1 MDLYRILA
9 LIAVITF
16 VIYVIFNV
24 IYLID
29 LRRTSIAL
37 RRFINRTDENLSPAL
52 AELRLTLQDLR
63 KVTADVSSL
72 TERMRS
78 AAGALVTVEKT
89 VEHLYNYY
97 REGLGQSAQVNIAA
111 IKTGLRVG
119 VANLFKNLKS
129 KKEGS
134 A

>member
-16 VIYVIFNV
+16 VVYAVFNIV
-24 IYLID
+24 YLID

-37 RRFINRTDENLSPAL
+37 RRFIVRTDENLTPAL
-52 AELRLTLQDLR
+52 VELRLTLQDLR

-78 AAGALVTVEKT
+78 ASGALLTVERT
-89 VEHLYNYY
+89 VENIYRYY
-97 REGLGQSAQVNIAA
+97 REGLGQSAQANVSALKA
-111 IKTGLRVG
+111 GFRAG
-119 VANLFKNLKS
+119 VASLIRTLGAS
-129 KKEGS
+129 KEGS

>member
-9 LIAVITF
+9 LIAVITL
-16 VIYVIFNV
+16 VIYVVFNIV
-24 IYLID
+24 YLID

-37 RRFINRTDENLSPAL
+37 RRFITRTDENLTPAL
-52 AELRLTLQDLR
+52 VELRLTLQDLR
-63 KVTADVSSL
+63 KVATDVSAV
-72 TERMRS
+72 TERVRS

-89 VEHLYNYY
+89 IENLYSYY
-97 REGLGQSAQVNIAA
+97 REGLGLSTQANVSALKA
-111 IKTGLRVG
+111 GLKAGVG
-119 VANLFKNLKS
+119 NLLRNLKT

>member
-9 LIAVITF
+9 VIAVVTF
-16 VIYVIFNV
+16 VIYAAFNI

-29 LRRTSIAL
+29 LRKTSVAL
-37 RRFINRTDENLSPAL
+37 RRFINRTDENLIPAL
-52 AELRLTLQDLR
+52 DELRSTLQDLR
-63 KVTADVSSL
+63 KVTSDVSSL

-78 AAGALVTVEKT
+78 AAGAILTVERT
-89 VEHLYNYY
+89 IEHLYSYY
-97 REGLGQSAQVNIAA
+97 REGLGQSAHVNMAA
-111 IKTGLRVG
+111 IKAGLRVG
-119 VANLFKNLKS
+119 VANLFRNLRS